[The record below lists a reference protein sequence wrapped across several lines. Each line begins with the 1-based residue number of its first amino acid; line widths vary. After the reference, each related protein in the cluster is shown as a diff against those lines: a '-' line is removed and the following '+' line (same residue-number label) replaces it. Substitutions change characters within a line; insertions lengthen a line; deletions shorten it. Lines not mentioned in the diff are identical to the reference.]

1 MSVFINLFVKTWRYG
16 IHQSM
21 IHMVA
26 CWRRRLCEMSIGAFC
41 CCRREE
47 AVGGEEVE
55 EAYAMKARSS
65 GYVDRFLGQAF
76 GAGKSSQARSGSDH
90 DS

>member
-1 MSVFINLFVKTWRYG
+1 
-16 IHQSM
+16 
-21 IHMVA
+21 
-26 CWRRRLCEMSIGAFC
+26 MSIGVFC

-65 GYVDRFLGQAF
+65 GYVDRFLGL
-76 GAGKSSQARSGSDH
+76 RSGKIEPSPIRVRSRLLIGQTLFADKYIELKELQTH
-90 DS
+90 AYDIETLE